1 MSLPN
6 ILTISRI
13 VFAFFIV
20 LLLLANTLAGH
31 IAAAIL
37 FTIAAWTDFYDGY
50 LAKRQGLSSDFGKIM
65 DPISDKVLMLAV
77 FGVLAHLGMVAWW
90 MVIAMAA
97 REVAVTVSRLRA
109 MAQGQVLA
117 AESAGKIK
125 TVCQMLTIAAILL
138 FLIFEQSVFTA
149 DWFYRVEIGW
159 RSLIHILMA
168 ASVFLTVGSGAVYF
182 RDKWRKQ

>member
-1 MSLPN
+1 MNLPN
-6 ILTISRI
+6 ILTLSRI

-31 IAAAIL
+31 ITAALL
-37 FTIAAWTDFYDGY
+37 FVIAAGTDFYDGY

-97 REVAVTVSRLRA
+97 REVAVTVFRLQA
-109 MAQGQVLA
+109 MAQGLVLA
-117 AESAGKIK
+117 AERAGKIK
-125 TVCQMLTIAAILL
+125 TACQMLTIAAILL
-138 FLIFEQSVFTA
+138 FLITEQSEFAV
-149 DWFYRVEIGW
+149 DWFYRVQMGW
-159 RSLIHILMA
+159 RSLINVLMV
-168 ASVFLTVGSGAVYF
+168 ASVFLTVGSGVLYF
-182 RDKWRKQ
+182 RDKWGKQ